1 MDSVARVQKLRD
13 AIEQVIIGKS
23 ETVKLVLVGLLARG
37 HVLIE
42 DIPGV
47 GKTTLAR
54 TLAKAMDCRF
64 SRIQFT
70 PDLLPSDIIG
80 VSIYS
85 NETDQFIFKPGP
97 VFANVLLAD
106 EINRTTP
113 RTQSA
118 LLEAMNE
125 FQVSVDSVTHALPQ
139 PFIVLATQNPI
150 EYQGTYPLPE
160 SQMDR
165 FLLRARIG
173 YPDREHEKQV
183 LESQRMS
190 HPLNHVRPVLSARD
204 VLELQE
210 MVKRVRLD
218 ETLTDYILCI
228 AEATRA
234 TERLEVGVSPRGC
247 LFLARAAQALALIE
261 GRDYVLPDDIK
272 NLAVPVLSHRI
283 IESVAE
289 GIPNSRHAETI
300 IRELVATVEV
310 PV

>member
-1 MDSVARVQKLRD
+1 MDKNERVEELKR
-13 AIEQVIIGKS
+13 AIESVIVGKT
-23 ETVKLVLVGLLARG
+23 ETVELVLVGLLSRG

-70 PDLLPSDIIG
+70 PDLLPSDILG

-85 NETDQFIFKPGP
+85 SDDGQFVFKPGP
-97 VFANVLLAD
+97 IFANVVLAD

-125 FQVSVDSVTHALPQ
+125 FQVSVDSVTHRLPE
-139 PFIVLATQNPI
+139 PFMVLATQNPI

-165 FLLRARIG
+165 FLLRVRIG
-173 YPDREHEKQV
+173 YPDPEHEKRV
-183 LESQRMS
+183 LESQRLS
-190 HPLNHVRPVLSARD
+190 HPIERVKPVVSAEE
-204 VLELQE
+204 VLELQSE
-210 MVKRVRLD
+210 VRRVRID
-218 ETLTDYILCI
+218 DSLTDYILAI
-228 AEATRA
+228 ADATRNSG
-234 TERLEVGVSPRGC
+234 RLEVGVSPRGC
-247 LFLARAAQALALIE
+247 LFLARASQASALIQ

-272 NLAVPVLSHRI
+272 DLAVPVLSHRI

-289 GIPNSRHAETI
+289 GIPNSRHAESI
-300 IRELVATVEV
+300 IRDLLAKVEV